1 MSFTKLKAAC
11 CRPTSAD
18 GRRALDLLQEIVDIT
33 DSDDHRPLEDAV
45 ERARELLLE
54 FNKRKGRK

>member
-1 MSFTKLKAAC
+1 MSFAKLKAAC
-11 CRPTSAD
+11 CPPTRAD

-45 ERARELLLE
+45 ERARQLLLE
-54 FNKRKGRK
+54 CNRRKGCK